1 VKNFAAK
8 IHNIYNFVPMNTEFP
23 TIYEGLNSAQKQ
35 AVEQYEGPS
44 LIVAGAG
51 SGKTRVLTCRIANI
65 LSHGHKASSVLALT
79 FTNKASKE
87 MKERIASLVGY
98 DTARHLW
105 MGTFH
110 SVFVKF
116 LREDAELLGFPKSFT
131 IYDTSDSRSAIRACV
146 KELSLDEKIYK
157 PNEVLSRISMAKNNL
172 VTPAAY
178 LNNTTLVQNDA
189 ASRKPRIGEIY
200 ALYHKKCQQAGAMD
214 FDDILVYTNILLR
227 DFPQVLEKLR
237 SRFSFILVDEYQ
249 DTNYSQYLIVKK
261 LASLHRNL
269 CVVGDDAQSIY
280 SFRGARIENILN
292 FRKDYPEAKEFR
304 LEQNYRSTQ
313 TIVKAANSLIARNS
327 MQIKKECFS
336 AAAEGEKISVVNAFT
351 DQEEAFLLASSVLS
365 RIYKDKASYG
375 DFAVLYRTNAQSRAV
390 EEALRKRSLPYK
402 IYGGH
407 SFYERA
413 EVKDMISY
421 LRLLLN
427 KKDDEAFRRIVNVPP
442 RGIGDTT
449 VACLTAAANSEGI
462 SLWEAMMTGQ
472 MSVMGVKPAAAGKLF
487 TFATMMTEIGAKVN
501 NSSAYDI
508 AMEILVRSGYMDHL
522 RADTSVEGQ
531 ARLDN
536 VEELMNSIK
545 AFVEEV
551 EETGEVNG
559 DFGSET
565 KSYTP
570 SHTPSHTQ
578 SHIPS
583 HATSLPGD
591 YINAAD
597 STARAATS
605 TSPPLVQTDYSD
617 AADSTATAEL
627 NTTDTFESIP
637 PKSTPQVN
645 PMVSLSNYIENIALL
660 SAIDEN
666 NAPEDSNKI
675 SLMTV
680 HSAKGLEFPYVY
692 VIGMEEN
699 LFPSGSMSGM
709 NENEMEEERR
719 LFYVALTRAK
729 LIVTLSYAQSRFRW
743 GSHVNYPTSRF
754 LKEIDPKFLDWP
766 ELANEGLAI
775 DGKWSRLEGDS
786 EDDFRSGFRS
796 NGYSSGTSRSSDS
809 RSSSPHSSSPHSN
822 SPYSNGSRSNSNY
835 ERPGSNSKGSY
846 GSNGSR
852 SGSFGSNDPS
862 GVRSGPYSANE
873 KGHSG
878 QTGSFGSNGTNR
890 IGSQNNSGGN
900 RLGLSGSRN
909 LPSNRDNNSN
919 GQPQTPQTNF
929 QPLRSNSTFRK
940 PADPDFKADPVTN
953 LKIGQKIEHD
963 RFGYGMLLEL
973 EGDPLNAKAIVD
985 FEQGGRKT
993 LLLKFAKL
1001 RIVE

>member
-1 VKNFAAK
+1 MKNFAAK
-8 IHNIYNFVPMNTEFP
+8 IHNIYNFVPMKTDFS
-23 TIYEGLNSAQKQ
+23 TIYEGLNSAQSQ
-35 AVEQYEGPS
+35 AVEQFDGPS

-65 LSHGHKASSVLALT
+65 LDHGHKAGSVLALT

-98 DTARHLW
+98 DVARNLW

-131 IYDTSDSRSAIRACV
+131 IYDTSDSKSAIRACV
-146 KELSLDEKIYK
+146 KELSLDEKVYK

-178 LNNTTLVQNDA
+178 LSNATLAQNDA
-189 ASRKPRIGEIY
+189 AAKKPRIGEIY
-200 ALYHKKCQQAGAMD
+200 ALYHKKCKQAGAMD

-237 SRFSFILVDEYQ
+237 SRFSYILVDEYQ

-261 LASLHRNL
+261 LASVHRNL

-336 AAAEGEKISVVNAFT
+336 SAAEGEKISVMNAYT
-351 DQEEAFLLASSVLS
+351 DQEEAFMLASSVLA
-365 RIYKDKASYG
+365 RIYQDKASYG

-449 VACLTAAANSEGI
+449 VSCLTAAANSVGV
-462 SLWEAMMTGQ
+462 SLWEAMMDGQ
-472 MSVMGVKPAAAGKLF
+472 MSAMGIKQAAAGKLF
-487 TFATMMTEIGAKVN
+487 QFARMISEISAKVATYN
-501 NSSAYDI
+501 VYDI
-508 AMEILVRSGYMDHL
+508 AMEVLVKSGYMDYL
-522 RADTSVEGQ
+522 RSDTSVEGQ

-551 EETGEVNG
+551 EETGE
-559 DFGSET
+559 
-565 KSYTP
+565 
-570 SHTPSHTQ
+570 
-578 SHIPS
+578 
-583 HATSLPGD
+583 
-591 YINAAD
+591 INNDPESVKPALD
-597 STARAATS
+597 SNSSNSS
-605 TSPPLVQTDYSD
+605 TSPTSASPTSASSASSTSPLTDDSDLDVQVPDGQGSNSNPLV
-617 AADSTATAEL
+617 
-627 NTTDTFESIP
+627 
-637 PKSTPQVN
+637 
-645 PMVSLSNYIENIALL
+645 SLANYIENIALL

-692 VIGMEEN
+692 VVGMEEN
-699 LFPSGSMSGM
+699 LFPSGSMSGIK
-709 NENEMEEERR
+709 ENEMEEERR

-729 LIVTLSYAQSRFRW
+729 LNVTLSYAQSRFRW

-754 LKEIDPKFLDWP
+754 LREIDPKYLDWP
-766 ELANEGLAI
+766 DMKSEMG
-775 DGKWSRLEGDS
+775 GDDYNLVS
-786 EDDFRSGFRS
+786 MSSLS
-796 NGYSSGTSRSSDS
+796 NNGTSRSDTRFRD
-809 RSSSPHSSSPHSN
+809 RS
-822 SPYSNGSRSNSNY
+822 GSGNDDRTTSGNY
-835 ERPGSNSKGSY
+835 ERSGSGSY
-846 GSNGSR
+846 DRSAFGSYNR
-852 SGSFGSNDPS
+852 SGSGSHDRSGSGTLNGSPGSQYRDRAGNPSNDKSSSDNTQNVFRPS
-862 GVRSGPYSANE
+862 
-873 KGHSG
+873 
-878 QTGSFGSNGTNR
+878 T
-890 IGSQNNSGGN
+890 
-900 RLGLSGSRN
+900 
-909 LPSNRDNNSN
+909 
-919 GQPQTPQTNF
+919 
-929 QPLRSNSTFRK
+929 TFRK
-940 PADPDFKADPVTN
+940 PADPDFKADPVSK
-953 LKIGQKIEHD
+953 LKVGLKVEHD
-963 RFGYGMLLEL
+963 RFGFGTLLEL
-973 EGDPLNAKAIVD
+973 EGDALNAKAIVD
-985 FEQGGRKT
+985 FEQGGKKT

-1001 RIVE
+1001 RVVE

>member
-1 VKNFAAK
+1 MKNFAAK
-8 IHNIYNFVPMNTEFP
+8 IHNIYNFVPMNNLFS
-23 TIYEGLNSAQKQ
+23 TIYEGLNLAQKQ
-35 AVEQYEGPS
+35 AVEQFNGPS

-65 LSHGHKASSVLALT
+65 LSNGHRAGSVLALT

-87 MKERIASLVGY
+87 MKERIASIVGY
-98 DTARHLW
+98 DVARHLW

-110 SVFVKF
+110 SIFVKF

-131 IYDTSDSRSAIRACV
+131 IYDTSDSRSAIRVCV
-146 KELSLDEKIYK
+146 KELSLDEKVYK

-178 LNNTTLVQNDA
+178 INNPTLMQNDA
-189 ASRKPRIGEIY
+189 AARKPKIGEIY
-200 ALYHKKCQQAGAMD
+200 SLYHKKCMQAGAMD

-227 DFPQVLEKLR
+227 DFPDVLDKLR
-237 SRFSFILVDEYQ
+237 SRFSYILVDEYQ

-261 LASLHRNL
+261 LASVHRNL

-313 TIVKAANSLIARNS
+313 TIVKAANSLIAKNS
-327 MQIKKECFS
+327 MQLKKECFS
-336 AAAEGEKISVVNAFT
+336 AAAIGEKISVVNAFT
-351 DQEEAFLLASSVLS
+351 DQEEAFLLASSVLA
-365 RIYKDKASYG
+365 RIYADKASYG

-449 VACLTAAANSEGI
+449 VGCLAAAASAAGI
-462 SLWEAMMTGQ
+462 SLWDAMMTGQ
-472 MSVMGVKPAAAGKLF
+472 MNVMGIKPAAAAKLF
-487 TFATMMTEIGAKVN
+487 TFASLISEVSGNVDKY
-501 NSSAYDI
+501 SAYDI
-508 AMEILVRSGYMDHL
+508 AMEILVKSGYMNHL
-522 RADTSVEGQ
+522 KSDTSVEGQ

-551 EETGEVNG
+551 EETGEIEG
-559 DFGSET
+559 DFGSDT
-565 KSYTP
+565 KTYKKAVKDDLSGNVP
-570 SHTPSHTQ
+570 DNGN
-578 SHIPS
+578 
-583 HATSLPGD
+583 SLEID
-591 YINAAD
+591 D
-597 STARAATS
+597 AATLQLN
-605 TSPPLVQTDYSD
+605 PL
-617 AADSTATAEL
+617 
-627 NTTDTFESIP
+627 
-637 PKSTPQVN
+637 
-645 PMVSLSNYIENIALL
+645 VSLSNYVENIALL

-699 LFPSGSMSGM
+699 LFPSGSMSGI
-709 NENEMEEERR
+709 NESELEEERR

-729 LIVTLSYAQSRFRW
+729 LVVTLSYAQTRFRW

-754 LKEIDPKFLDWP
+754 LREIDPNFLDWP
-766 ELANEGLAI
+766 ELQAKGLAQE
-775 DGKWSRLEGDS
+775 GNWSKLENKEVSRTGFS
-786 EDDFRSGFRS
+786 ERSYG
-796 NGYSSGTSRSSDS
+796 
-809 RSSSPHSSSPHSN
+809 SPHSSYNN
-822 SPYSNGSRSNSNY
+822 SSASSNGSSDSSRYSRQNSSTVN
-835 ERPGSNSKGSY
+835 
-846 GSNGSR
+846 
-852 SGSFGSNDPS
+852 SGSTQASASQQPRPS
-862 GVRSGPYSANE
+862 QS
-873 KGHSG
+873 
-878 QTGSFGSNGTNR
+878 
-890 IGSQNNSGGN
+890 
-900 RLGLSGSRN
+900 
-909 LPSNRDNNSN
+909 
-919 GQPQTPQTNF
+919 
-929 QPLRSNSTFRK
+929 LRR
-940 PADPDFKADPVTN
+940 PADPDFKADHVSK
-953 LKIGQKIEHD
+953 LKVGQKIEHD
-963 RFGYGMLLEL
+963 RFGFGILIEL

-1001 RIVE
+1001 RVVE

>member
-1 VKNFAAK
+1 MVWFEALPFKGMSKPLLNRIWFDIIVKNFAAK
-8 IHNIYNFVPMNTEFP
+8 IHNIYNFVPMKTDFS
-23 TIYEGLNSAQKQ
+23 TIYEGLNSAQRQ
-35 AVEQYEGPS
+35 AVEQFDGPS

-65 LSHGHKASSVLALT
+65 LDHGHKAGSVLALT

-87 MKERIASLVGY
+87 MKERISSLVGY
-98 DTARHLW
+98 DVARNLW

-178 LNNTTLVQNDA
+178 LSNATLAQNDA
-189 ASRKPRIGEIY
+189 AAKKPKIGEIY
-200 ALYHKKCQQAGAMD
+200 ALYHKKCKQAGAMD

-237 SRFSFILVDEYQ
+237 SRFSYILVDEYQ

-261 LASLHRNL
+261 LASEHRNL

-336 AAAEGEKISVVNAFT
+336 SAAEGEKISVMNAFT
-351 DQEEAFLLASSVLS
+351 DQEEAFMLASSVLA
-365 RIYKDKASYG
+365 RIYQDKASYG
-375 DFAVLYRTNAQSRAV
+375 DFAVLYRTNAQSRAI

-449 VACLTAAANSEGI
+449 VSCLTAAASSAGV
-462 SLWEAMMTGQ
+462 SLWEAMMEGQ
-472 MSVMGVKPAAAGKLF
+472 MSAMGIKQAAAGKLF
-487 TFATMMTEIGAKVN
+487 IFAKMISEISAKVTTYN
-501 NSSAYDI
+501 VYDI
-508 AMEILVRSGYMDHL
+508 AMEVLVKSGYMDYL
-522 RADTSVEGQ
+522 RSDTSVEGQ

-551 EETGEVNG
+551 EETGEINNDPDAEKQVAV
-559 DFGSET
+559 ST
-565 KSYTP
+565 
-570 SHTPSHTQ
+570 
-578 SHIPS
+578 
-583 HATSLPGD
+583 TSSSS
-591 YINAAD
+591 D
-597 STARAATS
+597 STLSTSHPNSSTSDSNTSTLPLNTS
-605 TSPPLVQTDYSD
+605 TSASNASTLPVNGNSNPL
-617 AADSTATAEL
+617 
-627 NTTDTFESIP
+627 
-637 PKSTPQVN
+637 
-645 PMVSLSNYIENIALL
+645 VSLSNYIENIALL

-692 VIGMEEN
+692 VVGMEEN
-699 LFPSGSMSGM
+699 LFPSGSMSGIK
-709 NENEMEEERR
+709 ENELEEERR

-729 LIVTLSYAQSRFRW
+729 LNVTLSYAQSRFRW

-754 LKEIDPKFLDWP
+754 LREIDPKYLDWP
-766 ELANEGLAI
+766 DMKNDMGGDDCNLVSMRSLSNSEA
-775 DGKWSRLEGDS
+775 SRSDNRFRDKSGSGNYD
-786 EDDFRSGFRS
+786 RSGSGNYDRS
-796 NGYSSGTSRSSDS
+796 GSGNNDR
-809 RSSSPHSSSPHSN
+809 
-822 SPYSNGSRSNSNY
+822 NGSGNY
-835 ERPGSNSKGSY
+835 
-846 GSNGSR
+846 SR
-852 SGSFGSNDPS
+852 SGSGSYDRANS
-862 GVRSGPYSANE
+862 GSYNRQGSGAYDRSG
-873 KGHSG
+873 SG
-878 QTGSFGSNGTNR
+878 NSDRSGSGNWNSNSGSQYRDRTGNPSNGKTSDS
-890 IGSQNNSGGN
+890 SQNVF
-900 RLGLSGSRN
+900 R
-909 LPSNRDNNSN
+909 PS
-919 GQPQTPQTNF
+919 T
-929 QPLRSNSTFRK
+929 TFRK
-940 PADPDFKADPVTN
+940 PADPDFKADPISK
-953 LKIGQKIEHD
+953 LKVGLKVEHD
-963 RFGYGMLLEL
+963 RFGFGTLLEL
-973 EGDPLNAKAIVD
+973 EGDALNAKAIVE
-985 FEQGGRKT
+985 FEQGGKKT

-1001 RIVE
+1001 RVVE